1 MSAPAVPIHDD
12 VPHVL
17 VVDDDN
23 RLRTLLKKF
32 LADNGYRVT
41 TAADAAEAGKRMVG
55 LAFDLVVLDVMMP
68 GMSGLD
74 FTAELRKTSDVP
86 ILMLTARGEADDRIA
101 GLERGVDDYLA
112 KPFEPREL
120 LLRIRSILKRA
131 HVGDGPVEVR
141 FGAFTFNTGT
151 GVLLQDGAPVRL
163 TASETALLQTLAHTP
178 NETVSRD
185 TLRQSTGANEGRAMD
200 VQITRL
206 RRKIEENPK
215 EPHYL
220 HTVWGSGYVLR
231 TD

>member
-1 MSAPAVPIHDD
+1 MSSPAIPIPDD

-23 RLRTLLKKF
+23 RLRDLLKKF
-32 LADNGYRVT
+32 LSDNGYRVT
-41 TAADAAEAGKRMVG
+41 TAEDAAQAGQRMVG

-68 GMSGLD
+68 GQSGLE

-86 ILMLTARGEADDRIA
+86 ILMLTARGESDDRIA
-101 GLERGVDDYLA
+101 GLELGVDDYLP

-120 LLRIRSILKRA
+120 LLRVKSILKRTRVA
-131 HVGDGPVEVR
+131 EAPAEVG
-141 FGAFTFNTGT
+141 FGAFVFHTGS
-151 GVLLQDGAPVRL
+151 GVLLQDGEPVKL
-163 TASETALLQTLAHTP
+163 TSSETALLQALARTP

-185 TLRQSTGANEGRAMD
+185 TLRQSTGASEGRAMD

-206 RRKIEENPK
+206 RRKIEDNPK
-215 EPHYL
+215 EPRYL

>member
-1 MSAPAVPIHDD
+1 MSSPAAPIPDD

-23 RLRTLLKKF
+23 RLRDLLKKF
-32 LADNGYRVT
+32 LSDNGYRVT
-41 TAADAAEAGKRMVG
+41 TAEDAAQAGQRMAG

-68 GMSGLD
+68 GQSGLE

-86 ILMLTARGEADDRIA
+86 ILMLTARGESDDRIA
-101 GLERGVDDYLA
+101 GLELGVDDYLP

-120 LLRIRSILKRA
+120 LLRVKSILKRTRVA
-131 HVGDGPVEVR
+131 EAPAEVH
-141 FGAFTFNTGT
+141 FGSFVFHTGS
-151 GVLLQDGAPVRL
+151 GVLLQDDEPVKL
-163 TASETALLQTLAHTP
+163 TSSETALLQTLARTP

-185 TLRQSTGANEGRAMD
+185 TLRQSTGASEGRAMD

-206 RRKIEENPK
+206 RRKIEDNPK
-215 EPHYL
+215 EPRYL